1 MTRRPP
7 KAGTSAGVDEIP
19 KSASFQIDRH
29 RDAVAVHVDF
39 APNEEDRMS
48 EVRTLAVIGAG
59 NMGSGIAQKMATEG
73 FRVLLVDLSEAQ
85 IDRGLAGIKK
95 TLEEGV
101 ARKIFREAQVA
112 DILGRVKKTVEW
124 SELSQADLVVEAV
137 FEDLAVKRDVFA
149 RLAEVTKKDA
159 ILATN
164 TSSFYVRDLAA
175 GIPNPERVLGLHYFY
190 HPAKNRLVEIIPTR
204 ETSPEA
210 VERAQAIQDALGKTA
225 IVCADAP
232 GFIVNRFFVP
242 WLNEAV
248 RLLEEKV
255 ADVPTIEAAAK
266 EAFGAGMGPFEL
278 MNVTGIPIALHAAT
292 TLGRELGAFY
302 APAKMLAEQVKLGQP
317 WKLDGAADRARFQPV
332 ASRLLG
338 VTFLVASAI
347 VDEKVGTIEDVDIGA
362 RVGLRWPL
370 GPFELMNK
378 TGVAE
383 AAKLADAAGRRF
395 SLALRPPLA
404 QRGEPF
410 RFKLVETAVE
420 GRVATIT
427 INRPDKLNALN
438 EEVVA
443 QLEAAFDEQARS
455 TAVDGI
461 VITGKGKA
469 FVAGAD
475 VSWFVDRIEKKRI
488 GDVAAFTRRGHEL
501 LRKFAKTPKVV
512 IAKVDG
518 LSLGGGSELAL
529 AADWIV
535 GTRRASFG
543 FPETGIGIYPGL
555 GGTQRLS
562 RRIGVPLA
570 KALIFTGNFIGA
582 DAAKTLGIVDRL
594 ATHEEVKAAIAD
606 LVKKGKPGERRP
618 PQAAP
623 PGFESLAR
631 LFPAGASAETILAA
645 KPSTP
650 DDEKT
655 LGRARTKAPIALRIA
670 NDLIDGS
677 AKWTIDQGIE
687 QELAHLDEIFGTKD
701 AYVGLSSLG
710 KARPVFTGR

>member
-1 MTRRPP
+1 MP
-7 KAGTSAGVDEIP
+7 
-19 KSASFQIDRH
+19 
-29 RDAVAVHVDF
+29 
-39 APNEEDRMS
+39 

-73 FRVLLVDLSEAQ
+73 FRVLLVDLTEAQ
-85 IDRGLAGIKK
+85 IDRGIAGIKR

-112 DILGRVKKTVEW
+112 EILGRVRKTTDW
-124 SELSQADLVVEAV
+124 SELAQAELVVEAV

-149 RLAEVTKKDA
+149 RLAKVVKPDA
-159 ILATN
+159 ILASN

-175 GIPNPERVLGLHYFY
+175 GIPNPDRVLGLHYFY
-190 HPAKNRLVEIIPTR
+190 HPAKNRLVEVIPTR
-204 ETSPEA
+204 ETSA
-210 VERAQAIQDALGKTA
+210 RAIERAQAIQDALGKTA
-225 IVCADAP
+225 ITCADAP

-242 WLNEAV
+242 WLNDAV
-248 RLLEEKV
+248 RMLEEKV
-255 ADVPTIEAAAK
+255 ADLPTIEAAAK
-266 EAFGAGMGPFEL
+266 ESFGAGMGPFEL

-302 APAKMLAEQVKLGQP
+302 EPSKLLADQVKLGQP
-317 WKLDGAADRARFQPV
+317 WNLEGAADRSRFQAV
-332 ASRLLG
+332 ASRMLG
-338 VTFLVASAI
+338 GTFLVASAI
-347 VDEKVGTIEDVDIGA
+347 VDEKVGTIEDVDLGA

-370 GPFELMNK
+370 GPYELMNK

-383 AAKLADAAGRRF
+383 AAKLAEAAGRRF
-395 SLALRPPLA
+395 GLFPSAVLAR
-404 QRGEPF
+404 RREPF
-410 RFKLVETAVE
+410 RFELVEISVE
-420 GRVATIT
+420 GRVATLT

-475 VSWFVDRIEKKRI
+475 VSWFVDRIEKKRV
-488 GDVAAFTRRGHEL
+488 GDVVAFTRRGHEL
-501 LRKFAKTPKVV
+501 LRRFAKTPKVV
-512 IAKVDG
+512 VARVDG

-529 AADWIV
+529 ACDWIV

-555 GGTQRLS
+555 GGTQRLA
-562 RRIGVPLA
+562 RRVGVPLA
-570 KALIFTGNFIGA
+570 KAFIFTGNGIAA

-594 ATHEEVKAAIAD
+594 AAHDDVKAAILD
-606 LVKKGKPGERRP
+606 LVRKGKPGDRRP
-618 PQAAP
+618 PDAAP
-623 PGFESLAR
+623 PGYEKLAK
-631 LFPAGASAETILAA
+631 LFPAGASAESILSAPA
-645 KPSTP
+645 STP
-650 DDEKT
+650 EDRKILD
-655 LGRARTKAPIALRIA
+655 RARAKAPIALRVA
-670 NDLIDGS
+670 NDLVDGA

-687 QELAHLDEIFGTKD
+687 QELSHLDEIFSTQD
-701 AYVGLSSLG
+701 AHTGLSSLG
-710 KARPVFTGR
+710 RARPVFAGR